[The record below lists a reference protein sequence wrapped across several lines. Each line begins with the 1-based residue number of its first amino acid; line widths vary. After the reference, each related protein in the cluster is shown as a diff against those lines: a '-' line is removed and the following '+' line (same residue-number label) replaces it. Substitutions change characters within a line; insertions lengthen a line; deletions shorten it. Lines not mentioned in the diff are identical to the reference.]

1 MCSVDT
7 SLSTRVADRLS
18 AALAG
23 TGVTVTP
30 TGDANADVRLAIDR
44 TSWRFAVVSRAR
56 APYPN
61 ELVNLPDLPRR
72 AGRLLVCN
80 YMPERVGA
88 RLEEAGWSWADD
100 AGNHSVTGPGLRL
113 RQRLRGEAP
122 ARPTRRLLPQGEA
135 GLRVV
140 RHLVEHDGDVRPS
153 VLAERL
159 GLPRP
164 RVAQILARLQDA
176 GLAQPRTR
184 GVWHAERDSLVD
196 AFLADYRG
204 PGGSATYWYTL
215 DEPLAAAQALATA
228 APEVVVS
235 GDVASD
241 LLAPWRRPTH
251 LIVYHLGRLTPPGM
265 VEAAGRA
272 DANIEV
278 RSPADLTVFPTEPL
292 QAAGLALADPLQV
305 LWDEQALGGD
315 DRDEAVGRYRQWLL
329 SRPAGP

>member
-1 MCSVDT
+1 MDT
-7 SLSTRVADRLS
+7 SPNTRVADRLS

-23 TGVTVTP
+23 TGVAVTP
-30 TGDANADVRLAIDR
+30 GGANADVRLTIGR
-44 TSWRFAVVSRAR
+44 KSWPFAVVSRAR

-61 ELVNLPDLPRR
+61 ELASLPDLPPR
-72 AGRLLVCN
+72 AGRLLVCD
-80 YMPERVGA
+80 YMPERVAA
-88 RLEEAGWSWADD
+88 RLEDAGWSWADD

-122 ARPTRRLLPQGEA
+122 ARPTRRLLPQGEG

-140 RHLVEHDGDVRPS
+140 RHLAGHDGDVRPS
-153 VLAERL
+153 ALAARL

-176 GLAQPRTR
+176 GLAEPRAR
-184 GVWHAERDSLVD
+184 GVWHAERASLVD
-196 AFLADYRG
+196 TFLSDYRG
-204 PGGSATYWYTL
+204 PGGTVTYWYTL
-215 DEPLAAAQALATA
+215 DEPMTAAQALATT

-251 LIVYHLGRLTPPGM
+251 LIVYHPGRFTPPGM
-265 VEAAGRA
+265 VEATGRA
-272 DANIEV
+272 GANVEV
-278 RSPADLTVFPTEPL
+278 RSPADLTVFPTDPL
-292 QAAGLALADPLQV
+292 QAAGLALADPLQI

-315 DRDEAVGRYRQWLL
+315 DRDEAVGRCRQWLL
-329 SRPAGP
+329 SRPAAP